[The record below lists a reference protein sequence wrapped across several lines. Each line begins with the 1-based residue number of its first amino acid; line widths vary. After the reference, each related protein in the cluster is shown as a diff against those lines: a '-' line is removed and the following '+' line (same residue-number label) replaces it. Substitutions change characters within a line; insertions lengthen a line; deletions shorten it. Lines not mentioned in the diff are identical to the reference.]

1 MRKLKIDKS
10 ETHKPSN
17 YIDVYNCPICMMF
30 DNKCS
35 MCDDEYQCQECEII
49 VNLYCFMFM
58 FFGSNKFVYINIYH
72 PNIFLP
78 NFFI

>member
-35 MCDDEYQCQECEII
+35 MFDDEYQCQECEII
-49 VNLYCFMFM
+49 EREMNDAFKYA
-58 FFGSNKFVYINIYH
+58 N
-72 PNIFLP
+72 
-78 NFFI
+78 